1 MFCSSS
7 NQFLGSAVIPVSV
20 LQEAL
25 TLHLL
30 RTLGKMSTIPLFS
43 NLSMHSGA
51 LCTLKE
57 LKEWPPSLK
66 NIRAFLLFSCWSN
79 YPVQSTLNYDGAKC
93 QNNALPTQI
102 KQLLIHLQRMYVS
115 IKINTKKLKW
125 FLARLP
131 PSIMFHCSCLSY
143 LKICWAPLQFKTL
156 WS

>member
-30 RTLGKMSTIPLFS
+30 KTLGKMRTLPLFH
-43 NLSMHSGA
+43 NLSMHGGV
-51 LCTLKE
+51 LYTLKE
-57 LKEWPPSLK
+57 LKEWLPSCK
-66 NIRAFLLFSCWSN
+66 NIHTFLLFSCWIN
-79 YPVQSTLNYDGAKC
+79 YPVQSIFNYDGAQC
-93 QNNALPTQI
+93 QNNAFPTQI

-115 IKINTKKLKW
+115 IKINTKKLKC
-125 FLARLP
+125 FFARLP
-131 PSIMFHCSCLSY
+131 PSIMFHCSYLSY
-143 LKICWAPLQFKTL
+143 LKICWPPLLFKML